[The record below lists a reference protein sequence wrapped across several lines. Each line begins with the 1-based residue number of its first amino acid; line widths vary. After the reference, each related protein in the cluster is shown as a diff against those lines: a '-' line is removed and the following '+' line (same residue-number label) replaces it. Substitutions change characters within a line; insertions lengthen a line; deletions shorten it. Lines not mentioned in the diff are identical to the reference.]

1 MHFLSHT
8 VYSMNPQLSDYV
20 IVGKHLCKKIIIIKN
35 EDIQYMNYS
44 IAIENA
50 KYFRN
55 SLLISLGFILR
66 DGIETEPYEPILRK
80 LSLAFLSLEVRN
92 SALLRMIAHPKSLS
106 RAMHLSFFFS
116 FNPYRM
122 RASSSSWNQRNLK
135 FKMCYSDYTKT

>member
-1 MHFLSHT
+1 
-8 VYSMNPQLSDYV
+8 MNPQLSDYV

-92 SALLRMIAHPKSLS
+92 GELLHIVYDAES
-106 RAMHLSFFFS
+106 
-116 FNPYRM
+116 YIT
-122 RASSSSWNQRNLK
+122 QR
-135 FKMCYSDYTKT
+135 